1 MTPGNRDTF
10 LTEPDEKLLAQCMV
24 ETYRASGPGGQHR
37 NKTESAVRLAHRPTG
52 VVATATE
59 RRSQHEN
66 RHRALVRLRKAIAL
80 EVREAPPEGGP
91 SGALAGALR
100 DAAWPRISQKS
111 PAYLVVAAQV
121 LDHLEAAGGRVSDVA
136 ERLGASTASLVK
148 FLSLDDDLWQVA
160 NRIRQRFGE
169 KPLR

>member
-1 MTPGNRDTF
+1 MTQPGRDIF
-10 LTEPDEKLLAQCMV
+10 LTEPDEKLLAQCAG

-37 NKTESAVRLAHRPTG
+37 NKTESAVRLTHRPTG
-52 VVATATE
+52 VVVTGAE

-66 RHRALVRLRKAIAL
+66 RHRAVVRLRKAIAL
-80 EVREAPPEGGP
+80 EVREVPPEGGP
-91 SGALAGALR
+91 ADVLAGAIG

-111 PAYLVVAAQV
+111 PAYLVVAAGV

-136 ERLGASTASLVK
+136 ARLGASTASLVK

-160 NRIRQRFGE
+160 NRIRRRFGE

>member
-1 MTPGNRDTF
+1 MDAARDSF
-10 LTEPDEKLLAQCMV
+10 LTEPDEKLLAECAV

-37 NKTESAVRLAHRPTG
+37 NKTESAVRLTHRPTG

-80 EVREAPPEGGP
+80 EVREAPPEGPPTGP
-91 SGALAGALR
+91 LAGAIP
-100 DAAWPRISQKS
+100 DAGWPRISQKS

-136 ERLGASTASLVK
+136 ERLGVSTASLVK
-148 FLSLDDDLWQVA
+148 FLSLDDDLWQIA
-160 NRIRQRFGE
+160 NRIRRRFGE